1 MVYITS
7 ITDEDV
13 FPKIDTHYVMSKLS
27 DVDLNAVIVFICT
40 NENWRKEDTWKH
52 KGKMYYAIRLPY
64 QLVKETED
72 VRPLMLELA
81 AGKLGVPVPGEMSA
95 ASAASGQ

>member
-27 DVDLNAVIVFICT
+27 DVAMDAVIVFICT

-52 KGKMYYAIRLPY
+52 KGKTYYAIRLPY
-64 QLVKETED
+64 QLVRETED
-72 VRPLMLELA
+72 VRPLMLKLA
-81 AGKLGVPVPGEMSA
+81 AEKLGIPMPAEKVA
-95 ASAASGQ
+95 AEG

>member
-27 DVDLNAVIVFICT
+27 DVAMDAVIVFICT

-52 KGKMYYAIRLPY
+52 KGETYYAIRLPY
-64 QLVKETED
+64 QQVKETDD
-72 VRPLMLELA
+72 VRPMMLELA
-81 AGKLGVPVPGEMSA
+81 AKRLGIPVPA
-95 ASAASGQ
+95 DSGVAN

>member
-1 MVYITS
+1 MVYVTS
-7 ITDEDV
+7 ITDEEV
-13 FPKIDTHYVMSKLS
+13 LSKIDTQYVMSKFS

-52 KGKMYYAIRLPY
+52 KGETYYAIRLPY
-64 QLVKETED
+64 QLVKETDD

-81 AGKLGVPVPGEMSA
+81 AKKLGIAVPGEKVTA
-95 ASAASGQ
+95 EG

>member
-13 FPKIDTHYVMSKLS
+13 FPKIDTHYVMSKLA
-27 DVDLNAVIVFICT
+27 DVAVDAVIVFICT
-40 NENWRKEDTWKH
+40 NENWRKEDKWKH
-52 KGKMYYAIRLPY
+52 KGKTYYAIRLPY

-72 VRPLMLELA
+72 VRPLMLKLVAE
-81 AGKLGVPVPGEMSA
+81 KLGIPVPGEKVVA
-95 ASAASGQ
+95 EG

>member
-27 DVDLNAVIVFICT
+27 DVAMNAVIVFICT

-52 KGKMYYAIRLPY
+52 KEKTYYAIRLPY

-81 AGKLGVPVPGEMSA
+81 AQKLGVSIPVEAGVI
-95 ASAASGQ
+95 SG

>member
-1 MVYITS
+1 MVYVTS
-7 ITDEDV
+7 ITDEV
-13 FPKIDTHYVMSKLS
+13 VLSKIDTQYAMSKFS

-52 KGKMYYAIRLPY
+52 KGKTYYAIRLPY
-64 QLVKETED
+64 QLVKETDD

-81 AGKLGVPVPGEMSA
+81 AQKLGIAVPGEKVA
-95 ASAASGQ
+95 AEG

>member
-1 MVYITS
+1 MVYVTS
-7 ITDEDV
+7 ITDEV
-13 FPKIDTHYVMSKLS
+13 VLSKIDTQYVMSKFS
-27 DVDLNAVIVFICT
+27 DVDLNVVIVFICT

-52 KGKMYYAIRLPY
+52 KGETYYTIRLPY

-81 AGKLGVPVPGEMSA
+81 AQKLGVSIPVEAGVI
-95 ASAASGQ
+95 SG

>member
-1 MVYITS
+1 MVYVTS
-7 ITDEDV
+7 ITDEAV
-13 FPKIDTHYVMSKLS
+13 LSKIDTHYVMSKLS

-64 QLVKETED
+64 QLVKETDD

-81 AGKLGVPVPGEMSA
+81 AQKLGIAVPGENVA
-95 ASAASGQ
+95 AEG